1 MSLPAFCTGHALR
14 RVFVT
19 TLANDPRVSVEAAMC
34 ASRHTSV
41 AAHRTYQ
48 VVGNNADAAQIAA
61 LGMDFM
67 SLQVEEK

>member
-1 MSLPAFCTGHALR
+1 MR
-14 RVFVT
+14 
-19 TLANDPRVSVEAAMC
+19 

-61 LGMDFM
+61 LGMDFV
-67 SLQVEEK
+67 SLQLGEN